1 MSGSP
6 KPLTPDVSALPSNQ
20 LLPVAELLRHLL
32 PLDQN
37 ILTPG
42 SLSMKR
48 PSKVVSLPGY
58 KLEISFSD
66 GVAGIIDLSES
77 VGGLSH
83 KKHKSHRSGWRA
95 GVSN

>member
-6 KPLTPDVSALPSNQ
+6 KPLTPDISALPSNQ

-32 PLDQN
+32 PLYQN
-37 ILTPG
+37 TLTPD

-66 GVAGIIDLSES
+66 GVTGIIDLSES
-77 VGGLSH
+77 VGRGIFSPP
-83 KKHKSHRSGWRA
+83 SEEAFFYESPYC
-95 GVSN
+95 